1 MHLNIR
7 AHVPRLSPCGLPEE
21 IILSVFRLTYA
32 GFYSVVKVALICKIF
47 WAGCPLNICIPPY
60 IIVMVKVYDGVAPL
74 DLSSVLRDIARFRY
88 IRQVCQWLNCLS
100 TMQSGRCRWFVA
112 FLLPGMIAAVSTQT
126 GQQYMDTS
134 AFVRQLGSQFEELP
148 PFAEAFRLPKAN
160 LVSLRGLGTWQ
171 LTTTITKLRWRL
183 GGRHGWKY
191 EVKPTHAHKTPTHF
205 PVDISIRHHGRTFL
219 PVILCPGVTHLAL
232 CFQVKMKLQSKW
244 TVSRCKHFCWSSGKS
259 HALHDIRQRS
269 LEEIV
274 SHQRHHS
281 TSWIFQAPWSAFTCI
296 CERTFNLC
304 ATSRAHIREFWNLPT
319 CVWGLAPH
327 QMPLQQDFFHQI
339 AKQSKL

>member
-32 GFYSVVKVALICKIF
+32 GFYSVVKVALVCKTF
-47 WAGCPLNICIPPY
+47 WAGCPLNICMPPY

-74 DLSSVLRDIARFRY
+74 DLSSVLRDIAQFRY

-100 TMQSGRCRWFVA
+100 TMRSGRCRWFVA
-112 FLLPGMIAAVSTQT
+112 FLLPGMVAAVSTQT

-191 EVKPTHAHKTPTHF
+191 EVKPRAHAHKAPTHF
-205 PVDISIRHHGRTFL
+205 PVDISIRHHGTFL
-219 PVILCPGVTHLAL
+219 PVILCPGVTHLTL
-232 CFQVKMKLQSKW
+232 CFQVKMKLQSK
-244 TVSRCKHFCWSSGKS
+244 
-259 HALHDIRQRS
+259 
-269 LEEIV
+269 
-274 SHQRHHS
+274 
-281 TSWIFQAPWSAFTCI
+281 
-296 CERTFNLC
+296 
-304 ATSRAHIREFWNLPT
+304 
-319 CVWGLAPH
+319 
-327 QMPLQQDFFHQI
+327 
-339 AKQSKL
+339 